1 MPDVQLNPP
10 IELNLGLRYHGRKM
24 SVELYNAVKPGSS
37 GRSLACAIVLLGGA
51 LALAASFSRAR
62 GREILAD
69 RIGVPEWNLSFRPPK
84 RFVRSD
90 VVRSLGGMVL
100 PFHAVIKSGGHAIL
114 AIRRFPLHPGDD
126 PASVCRQLLR
136 NQTEQAATAVPTMPL
151 VPSIAPLG
159 AFQGVEMM
167 TPNQGAVVRV
177 AFLDESIGLA
187 MELYVD
193 GSAID
198 EPLYDAFD
206 RACRSIE
213 VSGR

>member
-1 MPDVQLNPP
+1 
-10 IELNLGLRYHGRKM
+10 M
-24 SVELYNAVKPGSS
+24 SAESYNAVKPGSS

-69 RIGVPEWNLSFRPPK
+69 RIAVPEWNLSFRPPK
-84 RFVRSD
+84 RFVQSD
-90 VVRSLGGMVL
+90 VVRSLGGQVL
-100 PFHAVIKSGGHAIL
+100 PFYAVVKSGGHAIL
-114 AIRRFPLHPGDD
+114 AMRRFPLNPGDD

-136 NQTEQAATAVPTMPL
+136 HQTEQAATAVPTMPWM
-151 VPSIAPLG
+151 PTIAPLG
-159 AFQGVEMM
+159 AFEGVEMM
-167 TPNQGAVVRV
+167 TPDQSTLVRV

-198 EPLYDAFD
+198 EPLHDAFD
-206 RACRSIE
+206 RTCRSIE
-213 VSGR
+213 VAGR

>member
-1 MPDVQLNPP
+1 
-10 IELNLGLRYHGRKM
+10 M
-24 SVELYNAVKPGSS
+24 SAELYNAVKPGSA
-37 GRSLACAIVLLGGA
+37 GRSLVCAIVLLGGA

-84 RFVRSD
+84 RFVQLD
-90 VVRSLGGMVL
+90 AVRSLGGRVL
-100 PFHAVIKSGGHAIL
+100 PFYSVIKSGGRAIL
-114 AIRRFPLHPGDD
+114 AIRRFPLNPGDD
-126 PASVCRQLLR
+126 PVSVCRRLLR
-136 NQTEQAATAVPTMPL
+136 DQTEQAATAVPTMPL

-159 AFQGVEMM
+159 AFQGVELMAS
-167 TPNQGAVVRV
+167 NQSALVRV

-187 MELYVD
+187 MELYVE

-198 EPLYDAFD
+198 DSLRDAFD

>member
-1 MPDVQLNPP
+1 
-10 IELNLGLRYHGRKM
+10 M
-24 SVELYNAVKPGSS
+24 SAESYNAVKPGSS

-84 RFVRSD
+84 RFVLGD
-90 VVRSLGGMVL
+90 VVR
-100 PFHAVIKSGGHAIL
+100 ISGGEIL
-114 AIRRFPLHPGDD
+114 PLYSRSGNGALLAMRRFPLNPGDD

-136 NQTEQAATAVPTMPL
+136 HQTEQAATAVPTMPWM
-151 VPSIAPLG
+151 PTIAPLG
-159 AFQGVEMM
+159 AFEGVEMM
-167 TPNQGAVVRV
+167 TPDQSTLVRV

-198 EPLYDAFD
+198 EPLLDAFD

-213 VSGR
+213 VAGR